1 MLALLVATG
10 GVGYWA
16 ASGARRQAML
26 FRVDTLRKLGYSA
39 ELNAYQAEAYARGLR
54 SIETE
59 DPQKRETYRAE
70 GHEFRTKIDTILN
83 EYDRAIPADEVQERR
98 AFDEFVETRK
108 QYRAVWTQIS
118 GLLSNGQVEVARQL
132 ADTDLIPAYERYTA
146 AGDVLYQH
154 EIAAG
159 DRHARDIERRC
170 SQAQFLTAF
179 ICVGVFVAGILTQF
193 IVFLFTR
200 PSRPTEMSPP

>member
-1 MLALLVATG
+1 V
-10 GVGYWA
+10 
-16 ASGARRQAML
+16 
-26 FRVDTLRKLGYSA
+26 
-39 ELNAYQAEAYARGLR
+39 
-54 SIETE
+54 
-59 DPQKRETYRAE
+59 
-70 GHEFRTKIDTILN
+70 
-83 EYDRAIPADEVQERR
+83 
-98 AFDEFVETRK
+98 
-108 QYRAVWTQIS
+108 
-118 GLLSNGQVEVARQL
+118 
-132 ADTDLIPAYERYTA
+132 